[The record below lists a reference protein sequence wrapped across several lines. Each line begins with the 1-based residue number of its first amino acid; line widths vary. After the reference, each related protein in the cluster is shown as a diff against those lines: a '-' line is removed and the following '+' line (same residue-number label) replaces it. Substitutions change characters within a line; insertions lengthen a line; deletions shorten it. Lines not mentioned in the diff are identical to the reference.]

1 MNTEEK
7 MYELVEDCLR
17 SGKTQKEY
25 SQQAGIGYAKFNYWM
40 CKYREQHQQQ
50 TAAGFI
56 KVDTLTVSQQQD
68 LEILY
73 PNGVR
78 LKAQG
83 ADLSLISELIHLY

>member
-1 MNTEEK
+1 MFK
-7 MYELVEDCLR
+7 LVEDCLR

-25 SQQAGIGYAKFNYWM
+25 SQQAGVGYAKFNYWM
-40 CKYREQHQQQ
+40 CKYRELHQQQ
-50 TAAGFI
+50 TTAGFI
-56 KVDTLTVSQQQD
+56 KVDTLAVSQQQD